1 MTLRGSQ
8 CGSVDDSFYCR
19 WIKLTL
25 RQIIPFV
32 ALAQITHF
40 LFSLLFLLFIHC
52 PFAVFSLRLWSSL
65 WWKFYET
72 RFLSEVYNSTV
83 LFIPFLCLLSSPDKK
98 RSEVVH
104 YKSQHRQ
111 QVTRL
116 SSRPWWRQN
125 RRFRRAWPFE
135 AQIVRLHYTEGSVP
149 THTQTPLHSEHTF
162 KSLFGDFGGHPVLSF
177 SKLAGWIPSSLGTVD
192 VFMFTSG

>member
-149 THTQTPLHSEHTF
+149 THTHKLHCTLNIHSSLCLVTLVVTLYFPLANW
-162 KSLFGDFGGHPVLSF
+162 
-177 SKLAGWIPSSLGTVD
+177 LAG
-192 VFMFTSG
+192 FHQA